1 MLKKSKPNTN
11 ASIRTV
17 PIWFMRQAGR
27 YLPEYHLLRNRSR
40 SFLETC
46 FNPEIA
52 AEISIQPIIRFNFD
66 FIILFA
72 DILVIPHSLGQNVDF
87 KEGIGPV
94 LSKLD
99 LSKMTC
105 NSNKQALKLLSP
117 VYETIKII
125 KNKRLPQR
133 VIGFCG
139 GPFTVLTYMIECGS
153 SKKHENTMIFLKNNP
168 NLTKYWI
175 KKITEL
181 SIEYLL
187 GQINAGADIIKVF
200 DSWAGL
206 LSEKEYEEYIIK
218 PNKEIFNI
226 IKKQKKDIQIIFF
239 PRESKK
245 YIDLFLREIKCDII
259 SIDQDLSKKNLN
271 YCKEKNI
278 TIQGNLSPQ
287 SLLEG
292 GEKLFEEVKQI
303 MEKYKENK
311 HIFNLSHGVL
321 PQTPLENVRRVVELV
336 KSYEFTKRTSKNT

>member
-1 MLKKSKPNTN
+1 MLKKEKLINLS
-11 ASIRTV
+11 SRSV

-27 YLPEYHLLRNRSR
+27 YLPEYHVLRNKQR

-46 FNPEIA
+46 FDPEVA
-52 AEISIQPIIRFNFD
+52 AEISLQPIKRFNFD

-72 DILVIPHSLGQNVDF
+72 DILLIPHSLGQNVNF

-94 LSKLD
+94 LNKFD
-99 LSKMTC
+99 LNKTNC
-105 NSNKQALKLLSP
+105 NSNNQALHILSP

-125 KNKRLPQR
+125 KSKKLSQK

-153 SKKHENTMIFLKNNP
+153 SKKHEKTMLFLKSNP
-168 NLTKYWI
+168 NLAKYWI

-187 GQINAGADIIKVF
+187 GQINAGADIVKVF

-206 LSEKEYEEYIIK
+206 LNEKEYEEYIIK

-226 IKKQKKDIQIIFF
+226 IKKQKKEIQMIFF
-239 PRESKK
+239 PRKSKK
-245 YIDLFLREIKCDII
+245 HIELFLREIKCDII
-259 SIDQDLSKKNLN
+259 AIDQDLSDKDKN
-271 YCKEKNI
+271 YCKKNDI
-278 TIQGNLSPQ
+278 IIQGNLSPQ
-287 SLLEG
+287 SLLDG
-292 GEKLFEEVKQI
+292 GEKMLVEVKQI

-321 PQTPLENVRRVVELV
+321 PKTPIENVKKVVELV
-336 KSYEFTKRTSKNT
+336 KGYEFTKRTSKNT